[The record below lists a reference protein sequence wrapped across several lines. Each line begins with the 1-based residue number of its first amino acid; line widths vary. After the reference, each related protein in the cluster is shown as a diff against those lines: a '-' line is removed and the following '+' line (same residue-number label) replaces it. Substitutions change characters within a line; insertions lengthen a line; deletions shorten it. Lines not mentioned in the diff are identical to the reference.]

1 MVQFTVK
8 IRKVRFWPFKKRC
21 SSGRLRLRNTGY
33 TKTTRARILIRHW
46 SLVLESYGT
55 VPVVINKFYSILNMR

>member
-1 MVQFTVK
+1 MEQFTVK

-33 TKTTRARILIRHW
+33 TKTTGARILIWH
-46 SLVLESYGT
+46 
-55 VPVVINKFYSILNMR
+55 PMVIGVRKLRYRTGSNKQI